1 MRPLGRL
8 PRLGDCCLMSHR
20 DPSDQDDADRLA
32 DLERRLRERANAAET
47 RKGPRHEGMGALG
60 VAWRMSVE
68 MVVAVGVGGALG
80 LGLDTL
86 FHTKPWIMVVGFMF
100 GFAAGIRNAVRT
112 AYRMQ
117 VPPTGQSVP
126 DDEEDER

>member
-1 MRPLGRL
+1 M
-8 PRLGDCCLMSHR
+8 
-20 DPSDQDDADRLA
+20 
-32 DLERRLRERANAAET
+32 RERANANET

-86 FHTKPWIMVVGFMF
+86 FHTKPWIMIAGLIF
-100 GFAAGIRNAVRT
+100 GFAAGVRSAVRT
-112 AYRMQ
+112 AYSMQ
-117 VPPTGQSVP
+117 VPPTGQAVP
-126 DDEEDER
+126 DDEDDDK